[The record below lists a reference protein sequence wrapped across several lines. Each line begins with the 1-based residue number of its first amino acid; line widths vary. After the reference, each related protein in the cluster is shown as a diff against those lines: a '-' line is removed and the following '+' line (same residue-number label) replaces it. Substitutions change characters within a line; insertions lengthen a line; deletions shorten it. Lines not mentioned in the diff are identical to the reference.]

1 MIHGASE
8 RYDSGLFIRCAVML
22 LLVLALTAAVH
33 AQQPLPP
40 PDTPLPDT
48 TRRVPTDSLAA
59 ADTLAGDDSLH
70 ADHDHAPA
78 PAARIHIRDV
88 GAPLGA
94 LVPATRSSGFELIPK
109 RDLVWERYF
118 TAFDVLAEQLPAYPL
133 SLGGPGL
140 VRAFSYAG
148 AAPGAISG
156 MFNGR
161 ALGGP
166 SGRAYDLELYP
177 MEFLERLEILRGAR
191 AAVLGSGES
200 LIGLNFVQPRYNVE
214 GSYVRLWYAQGR
226 YNTSTADVTYA
237 RNVGDR
243 ANLSLGFRRLAS
255 DGVITNLPDANQAV
269 SGWSGRG
276 SIRWDPSENLSIALT
291 EIFSDATR
299 GLNGGL
305 PLTSS
310 AEPLLLEVNND
321 TLLERTLRHDIT
333 LTTRWYPRSIA
344 RTIADTADTAALPGL
359 IADSVLRVDGNLYFS
374 YAERELQVGTRR
386 AIMNGAL
393 ETADII
399 GARAGFTIPLEP
411 MQLQA
416 NGMIEYGD
424 DGLLRY
430 EGGGLLELMLTNL
443 LTLRGG
449 GKLHGRGE
457 EVFATIT
464 GEGVIGIGDALS
476 VRGTFRGTTLAGT
489 DRACLLIPGP
499 NVNMPANYYTGS
511 LLEGALQ
518 WQEGRLRVDVEGFLR
533 NAVPYCQDLASYI
546 VPGGS
551 IYTRIPYEF
560 LTLENRLVA
569 TFSGEKFHGQP
580 RLHGTSNI
588 FAQLRMLGGNLDLR
602 LGTSL
607 EYMTSPPIVEYQ
619 EGIGQFSVPA
629 DSVLPSAAPFPVWTA
644 YAQARIG
651 TAYVRVEMY
660 NILEN
665 LFFTTY
671 RHPVF
676 RRAVNISVNWALID

>member
-1 MIHGASE
+1 MIHGALE
-8 RYDSGLFIRCAVML
+8 RCDNGLLVRGAVML
-22 LLVLALTAAVH
+22 LLIVASAIAVH
-33 AQQPLPP
+33 AQPP
-40 PDTPLPDT
+40 ASPNTPPSDT
-48 TRRVPTDSLAA
+48 TRPVPTDSLTA
-59 ADTLAGDDSLH
+59 ADTLAGNDSLH
-70 ADHDHAPA
+70 DGHDHGSTPSVRR
-78 PAARIHIRDV
+78 PVRDI

-94 LVPATRSSGFELIPK
+94 LAPAHRGSGYELIPK
-109 RDLVWERYF
+109 NDLVWEPYF
-118 TAFDVLAEQLPAYPL
+118 TAFDVLADQLPAYPL

-200 LIGLNFVQPRYNVE
+200 LIGLNFIQPRYNVE

-226 YNTSTADVTYA
+226 YNTSNADITYA

-243 ANLSLGFRRLAS
+243 TNLSLGFRRLGS
-255 DGVITNLPDANQAV
+255 DGVITNLATANQKV

-276 SIRWDPSENLSIALT
+276 SVRWDPSENLSIALT

-310 AEPLLLEVNND
+310 REPLLLDVNND
-321 TLLERTLRHDIT
+321 TLQERTLRHDVT
-333 LTTRWYPRSIA
+333 LSARWYPRSIT
-344 RTIADTADTAALPGL
+344 RDIADTTADTTLPAI
-359 IADSVLRVDGNLYFS
+359 IADTVLRVDGNLYYS

-393 ETADII
+393 QQNDII

-416 NGMIEYGD
+416 NGMLEYGD
-424 DGLLRY
+424 NGVLRY

-449 GKLHGRGE
+449 AKLHGRGD

-489 DRACLLIPGP
+489 DRVCLLISGG
-499 NVNMPANYYTGS
+499 NVNIPANYYTGS

-518 WQEGRLRVDVEGFLR
+518 WQEGRLRVDVEGFIR
-533 NAVPYCQDLASYI
+533 NAVPYCPDLASYV

-551 IYTRIPYEF
+551 VYTRIPYEF
-560 LTLENRLVA
+560 LTMENRLVA

-580 RLHGTSNI
+580 RLHGTSNL
-588 FAQLRMLGGNLDLR
+588 FAQLKMFGGNLDLR
-602 LGTSL
+602 LGTTL
-607 EYMTSPPIVEYQ
+607 EYMTSPPIVEYW
-619 EGIGQFSVPA
+619 EGIGEFAVAA
-629 DSVLPSAAPFPVWTA
+629 DSVLPTAPPFPVWTA

-660 NILEN
+660 NILDN

-676 RRAVNISVNWALID
+676 RRAVNLSVNWALID